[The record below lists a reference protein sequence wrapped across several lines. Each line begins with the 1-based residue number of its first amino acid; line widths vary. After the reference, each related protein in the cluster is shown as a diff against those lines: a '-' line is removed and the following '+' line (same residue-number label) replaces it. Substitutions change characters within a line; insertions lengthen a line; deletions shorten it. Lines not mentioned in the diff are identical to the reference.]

1 MKEEKKMSE
10 IKIRSAV
17 PDDAEKLLSIY
28 APYVTETAITFEY
41 DVPSI
46 EEFRARIEKTLAVYP
61 YIVAVC
67 DGTIVGYAY
76 ASRFSERKAYDFSV
90 ELSVYIDKNY
100 HGQGLG
106 RRLYSEMENRLF
118 LMHVTNLYAKI
129 AATPRK
135 NDLYLTDGSIL
146 FHAAMGFETV
156 GKFTSCAYKF
166 GEWYDMVYM
175 EKG

>member
-1 MKEEKKMSE
+1 MSE

-41 DVPSI
+41 DVPSV

-100 HGQGLG
+100 YGKCSPSRADIESTKVLQQAAGILG
-106 RRLYSEMENRLF
+106 ITFMD
-118 LMHVTNLYAKI
+118 HIIIT
-129 AATPRK
+129 K
-135 NDLYLTDGSIL
+135 NDYFSFLE
-146 FHAAMGFETV
+146 H
-156 GKFTSCAYKF
+156 
-166 GEWYDMVYM
+166 DML
-175 EKG
+175 